1 MKKHDL
7 IEEYA
12 HQAAARLQAAQQALD
27 NPHNTFAIQTAH
39 KHIHR
44 AQTYIWA
51 LETAHMLNEE

>member
-27 NPHNTFAIQTAH
+27 NPHNEWSVKEAH

-44 AQTYIWA
+44 AQTYLWA
-51 LETAHMLNEE
+51 LETARMLDTE